1 MYFLWFVNKP
11 NISKSKSHFSTTMCI
26 WLYVMLKNNVS
37 RYILFIFVPHQNLF
51 HLQICF
57 FKLRFSGNIMQNLNG
72 NLIKWWYFILSRR
85 FSLWYIF
92 ISLQHAISC
101 FRFCIIDMHIFLNL
115 QWLSF
120 ISRKVNYPLMVYKKY
135 ISF

>member
-1 MYFLWFVNKP
+1 MENTFF
-11 NISKSKSHFSTTMCI
+11 I
-26 WLYVMLKNNVS
+26 WLGIWRNLLLLNFGELKES
-37 RYILFIFVPHQNLF
+37 PEYILFIFVRHQNLF
-51 HLQICF
+51 YPQICF